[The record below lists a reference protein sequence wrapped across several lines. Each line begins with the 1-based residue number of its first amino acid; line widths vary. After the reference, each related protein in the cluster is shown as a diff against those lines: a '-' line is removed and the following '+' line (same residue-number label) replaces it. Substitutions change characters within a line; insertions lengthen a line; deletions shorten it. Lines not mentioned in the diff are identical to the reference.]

1 MSYHSFFSRP
11 LSLKILNKLNVQ
23 KTLVLK
29 LKLWNIS
36 TDSPKTPSMQDKQP
50 EYQIVKVHH

>member
-1 MSYHSFFSRP
+1 MSSRP
-11 LSLKILNKLNVQ
+11 LSLKILNKLYVQ

-36 TDSPKTPSMQDKQP
+36 IDSPKTPSMQGKQP